1 MLKKLIITSTIIFS
15 VFVIMAP
22 NLVAAES
29 IVDNTSVKYDKGD
42 YSLNDMVL
50 VAVGA
55 SRWILG
61 IVGSLAL
68 LMFIYGG
75 LMFLISAGS
84 SDRVSKAKL
93 ILIAAVAGLA
103 IVFASY
109 LIIKFVLGTMGI
121 NWDGSNAE
129 VVLQT
134 STVKFL

>member
-1 MLKKLIITSTIIFS
+1 MLKKLIISLALVFS
-15 VFVIMAP
+15 LFFVITP

-29 IVDNTSVKYDKGD
+29 IIDNTSVKYDKGD
-42 YSLNDMVL
+42 YNLNDMVKI
-50 VAVGA
+50 AVRA

-68 LMFIYGG
+68 LMFVYGG

-134 STVKFL
+134 NTVKFL

>member
-1 MLKKLIITSTIIFS
+1 MLKKLIISFALFFS
-15 VFVIMAP
+15 LFFVMTP

-29 IVDNTSVKYDKGD
+29 IVDNTSDKYEHGD
-42 YSLNDMVL
+42 YNLNDMVKI
-50 VAVGA
+50 AVRA

-68 LMFIYGG
+68 LMFVYGG

-134 STVKFL
+134 NTVKLL

>member
-1 MLKKLIITSTIIFS
+1 
-15 VFVIMAP
+15 MAP

>member
-1 MLKKLIITSTIIFS
+1 MLKKLIISVAVVFS
-15 VFVIMAP
+15 LFFVIAP

-29 IVDNTSVKYDKGD
+29 IVDNTSVKYDKGN
-42 YSLNDMVL
+42 YNLNDMVL

-129 VVLQT
+129 VVLQS
-134 STVKFL
+134 STAKFL

>member
-1 MLKKLIITSTIIFS
+1 MLKKLIISASIIFS
-15 VFVIMAP
+15 LFFILTP

-42 YSLNDMVL
+42 YTLNDMVL
-50 VAVGA
+50 VAVSA
-55 SRWILG
+55 SRWVLG

-103 IVFASY
+103 IVFSSY

-121 NWDGSNAE
+121 NWDGTNAK
-129 VVLQT
+129 VVLQAAQI
-134 STVKFL
+134 KFL

>member
-1 MLKKLIITSTIIFS
+1 MLKKLIISASIIFS
-15 VFVIMAP
+15 LFFILTP

-42 YSLNDMVL
+42 YTLNDMVL
-50 VAVGA
+50 VAVRA
-55 SRWILG
+55 SRWVLG

-103 IVFASY
+103 IVFSSY

-121 NWDGSNAE
+121 NWDGTNAK
-129 VVLQT
+129 VVLQA
-134 STVKFL
+134 VQIKFL

>member
-1 MLKKLIITSTIIFS
+1 MLKKLIISLALVFS
-15 VFVIMAP
+15 LFFVMTP

-29 IVDNTSVKYDKGD
+29 IVDNTSVKYEHGD
-42 YSLNDMVL
+42 YNLNDMVKI
-50 VAVGA
+50 AVRA

-68 LMFIYGG
+68 LMFVYGG

-134 STVKFL
+134 NTVKLL

>member
-1 MLKKLIITSTIIFS
+1 MLKKLIISASIIFS
-15 VFVIMAP
+15 LFFILTP

-42 YSLNDMVL
+42 YTLNDMVL
-50 VAVGA
+50 VAVRA
-55 SRWILG
+55 SRWVLG

-103 IVFASY
+103 IVFSSY

-121 NWDGSNAE
+121 NWDGTNAK
-129 VVLQT
+129 VVLQAAQI
-134 STVKFL
+134 KFL

>member
-1 MLKKLIITSTIIFS
+1 MLKKLIISLAVISSFIF
-15 VFVIMAP
+15 VLAP
-22 NLVAAES
+22 NFVSAEP
-29 IVDNTSVKYDKGD
+29 IVDNTSVKYDHGD
-42 YSLNDMVL
+42 YNLNDMVL
-50 VAVGA
+50 VVVGA
-55 SRWILG
+55 SRWVLG

-109 LIIKFVLGTMGI
+109 LIIKFVLDTMGI
-121 NWDGSNAE
+121 NWDGTNAK
-129 VVLQT
+129 VVLQALP
-134 STVKFL
+134 VKLL